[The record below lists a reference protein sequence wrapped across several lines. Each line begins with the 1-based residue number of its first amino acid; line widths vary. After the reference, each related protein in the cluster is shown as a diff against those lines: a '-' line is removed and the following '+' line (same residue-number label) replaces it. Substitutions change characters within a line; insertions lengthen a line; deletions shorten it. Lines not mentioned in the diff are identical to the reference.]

1 MSEEV
6 IKILDNLGEK
16 FGVAIDWTSEN
27 IAPYLTKLHER
38 AEKYLIVTS
47 VIWFIMTLALFA
59 ASLFAIIKITKCV
72 NRDSKIGTRTIWF
85 DSYGRCGSGVSFVC
99 RASAGFVLIITAI
112 LIPITIDELLKS
124 MYTPEIMMIQMIQD
138 AA

>member
-47 VIWFIMTLALFA
+47 VIWFIITLALFA

-85 DSYGRCGSGVSFVC
+85 DRFYDYSSVFSVIC
-99 RASAGFVLIITAI
+99 RVAAGFIMVITAI
-112 LIPITIDELLKS
+112 LIPFTISRLIKS
-124 MYTPEIMMIQMIQD
+124 IYIPEMMIIQMLEM
-138 AA
+138 

>member
-1 MSEEV
+1 
-6 IKILDNLGEK
+6 
-16 FGVAIDWTSEN
+16 
-27 IAPYLTKLHER
+27 
-38 AEKYLIVTS
+38 
-47 VIWFIMTLALFA
+47 MTLALFA

-112 LIPITIDELLKS
+112 LIPFTISRLIKS
-124 MYTPEIMMIQMIQD
+124 IYIPEMMIIQMLEM
-138 AA
+138 

>member
-85 DSYGRCGSGVSFVC
+85 DRFYDYSSVFSVIC
-99 RASAGFVLIITAI
+99 RVAAGFIMVITAI
-112 LIPITIDELLKS
+112 LIPFTISRLIKS
-124 MYTPEIMMIQMIQD
+124 IYIPEMMIIQMLEM
-138 AA
+138 

>member
-85 DSYGRCGSGVSFVC
+85 DRFYDYSSVFSVIC
-99 RASAGFVLIITAI
+99 RVAAGFIMVITAI
-112 LIPITIDELLKS
+112 LIPFTISRLIKS
-124 MYTPEIMMIQMIQD
+124 ICIPEMMIIQMLEM
-138 AA
+138 